1 MLTPHSL
8 LTAQFEDE
16 VVTGTFSDAQLI
28 QRVLQAEVAL
38 ARAETKV
45 GIIPHQAAEAIAQ
58 SAATLQV
65 DKARLLVE
73 TERDG
78 VPITE
83 LVKQLRAHVVLMDE
97 EAAQY
102 VHWGATTQDI
112 LDTALILQIR
122 EALKVVAGN
131 LQSLISN
138 LSSLANAHR
147 HTLMAGRT
155 HSQQALPITF
165 GFKVA
170 GWLAPLLRHRER
182 LAQLQPR
189 LLVAQLGG
197 AVGTLAAVGEMG
209 LQVQQAFGNELDLSL
224 PSMPWHTQRDG
235 LAEVANWLSLVSG
248 SLAKMAQDIILMAQS
263 EVGELS
269 ESNDATRGGSST
281 MPQKSNPIVS
291 ERIVAAARANAALL
305 TNMHQSLIQEHE
317 RSTHGW
323 QMEWLTLP
331 QMFSLT
337 ASALK
342 NANFLAANLVVNV
355 ERMAQNVV
363 ASNGL
368 MLAERLSLALTPALG
383 REKAKQ
389 VLREACESAIREN
402 RNVVDVAR
410 ERVRMQVNGDLDW
423 NNLRSERHYLGAA
436 QVFIDRVLR
445 EVNW

>member
-38 ARAETKV
+38 ARAEAKV

-58 SAATLQV
+58 GAATMQV
-65 DKARLLVE
+65 DSARLKVE

-122 EALKVVAGN
+122 EALKVVASN

-138 LSSLANAHR
+138 LSSLANTHR

-170 GWLAPLLRHRER
+170 GWLAPLLRQRER

-197 AVGTLAAVGEMG
+197 AVGTLAALGEMG
-209 LQVQQAFGNELDLSL
+209 LQVQQAFANELDLSL

-235 LAEVANWLSLVSG
+235 LAEVANWLSSVSG

-269 ESNDATRGGSST
+269 ESGDTTRGGSST

-291 ERIVAAARANAALL
+291 ERIVAAARASASLL
-305 TNMHQSLIQEHE
+305 TNMHQALIQEHE

-323 QMEWLTLP
+323 QLEWLTLP
-331 QMFSLT
+331 QMFALT
-337 ASALK
+337 AGALK
-342 NANFLAANLVVNV
+342 SANFLAANLVVNV

-368 MLAERLSLALTPALG
+368 MLAERLSLALTPTLG

-389 VLREACESAIREN
+389 ALREACESAIREN

-410 ERVRMQVNGDLDW
+410 ERLRGQVDADLDW
-423 NNLRSERHYLGAA
+423 NNLRDERHYLGAA
-436 QVFIDRVLR
+436 QLFIDRVLR
-445 EVNW
+445 EVYW